1 MGVSVETLPVGSA
14 FPTNGIT
21 VDSETMEFEEVV
33 RKRRM
38 TRQFSPDPIPRE
50 LLDELLHAGTH
61 APSAGFTQGVDLVLL
76 TSDEARSRF
85 WHVTSDES
93 WRDGEGSAGLLAA
106 PAIVL
111 PVADPDAYAE
121 RYRDDDKATSALFS
135 RNIDAWPVPYWLV
148 DAAYASMLVLLAA
161 TAKGLGAL
169 FFQLHAAETTVCNA
183 LGIPGERR
191 LIGAIAIGYPIG
203 EELGGS
209 PSRRARRPFADV
221 VHREGW

>member
-1 MGVSVETLPVGSA
+1 
-14 FPTNGIT
+14 
-21 VDSETMEFEEVV
+21 MEFEEVV

-38 TRQFSPDPIPRE
+38 TRQFSPDPISQE
-50 LLDELLHAGTH
+50 LLDELLNAGTR
-61 APSAGFTQGVDLVLL
+61 APSAGFTQGVDLVVL
-76 TSDEARSRF
+76 TSEEARSRF

-93 WRDGEGSAGLLAA
+93 WRDRDKSSAGLLAA
-106 PAIVL
+106 PAIVV
-111 PVADPDAYAE
+111 PVADPEAYAG
-121 RYRDDDKATSALFS
+121 RYRDDDKATSVLFS
-135 RNIDAWPVPYWLV
+135 RDVDAWPVPYWLV
-148 DAAYASMLVLLAA
+148 DASYASMLVLLAA

-169 FFQLHAAETTVCNA
+169 FFQLHAAEAAVCLA

-203 EELGGS
+203 EESGGS